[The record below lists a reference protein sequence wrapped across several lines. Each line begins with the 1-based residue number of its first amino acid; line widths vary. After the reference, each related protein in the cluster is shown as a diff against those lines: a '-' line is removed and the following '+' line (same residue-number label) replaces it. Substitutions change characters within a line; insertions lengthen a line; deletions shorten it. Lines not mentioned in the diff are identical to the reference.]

1 MFRIMFVCTGN
12 TCRSSMAEG
21 IMKNLIKNS
30 KLEKDVYISSSGTG
44 VNISLPASEHAVTVL
59 EEIETDISEHWS
71 RPITKELIEDSD
83 LILGMTE
90 AHKNHVLRIMPE
102 AKDKTFTLI
111 EYTMDGKKGD
121 ISDPYFMDLDTYRN
135 IRDEIMKYLELL
147 LTKII
152 GKMES

>member
-30 KLEKDVYISSSGTG
+30 RLENEVYISSSGTG
-44 VNISLPASEHAVTVL
+44 VNISLPASGNAVSAL
-59 EEIETDISEHWS
+59 EELGIDISGHWS
-71 RPITKELIEDSD
+71 KPITKELIEDSD

-90 AHKNHVLRIMPE
+90 AHKNHVLKITPK
-102 AKDKTFTLI
+102 AKEKTFTLI
-111 EYTMDGKKGD
+111 EYTMGGKKGD
-121 ISDPYFMDLDTYRN
+121 IADPYFMDLETYRN

-147 LTKII
+147 LAKIN
-152 GKMES
+152 GKVES